1 MSTPGFD
8 GKVKSRFNYQGEM
21 EEVIAA
27 SCRDGRLPRLLLHSC
42 CGPCSTY
49 CLKCLSEHF
58 SVTVLYYNPNI
69 YPPEEYEKRKAEQER
84 FISEF
89 PVRHEVKFV
98 AGEYDTDRF
107 YEFAEPLAGEPE
119 GGRRC
124 LLCYELRLREAAGYA
139 AAHGYDFFAT
149 TLTISPQKSAD
160 RLNEIGARLASEYGV
175 AYLPSDFKKN
185 DGYRQSTEI
194 SREYGMYRQNYCG
207 CIYSAR
213 HETVS
218 GSGAT

>member
-1 MSTPGFD
+1 MGGSGFD
-8 GKVKSRFNYQGEM
+8 GKVKSRFNYQREM
-21 EEVIAA
+21 ERLIEENCAG
-27 SCRDGRLPRLLLHSC
+27 GRVPRLLLHSC

-69 YPPEEYEKRKAEQER
+69 YPPEEFEKRKAEQER

-89 PVRHEVKFV
+89 PARHEVSFV
-98 AGEYDTDRF
+98 AGEYEPEKF
-107 YEFAEPLAGEPE
+107 YEFAAPLAGEPE

-124 LLCYELRLREAAGYA
+124 LLCYELRLREAAEYA
-139 AAHGYDFFAT
+139 SARGFDFFAT

-160 RLNEIGARLASEYGV
+160 CLNEIGARLSSEYGV
-175 AYLPSDFKKN
+175 RYLCSDFKKRG
-185 DGYRQSTEI
+185 GYQQSIEM
-194 SREYGMYRQNYCG
+194 SREYGLYRQNYCG

-213 HETVS
+213 AKTVS
-218 GSGAT
+218 GGGAT